1 MSVLFKMISLKALDD
16 MQKTISKDPD
26 RVREACYDLEQPDSN
41 DLPISCD
48 HAEVYT
54 LLFDLLESDV
64 CEELRQG
71 GKYAE
76 LMEFWQEDSDAL
88 DLILLTPELI
98 KPLRASFSSL
108 DFDIPTFIEDFSI
121 EYEVEQSAVS
131 GALQTLMSSMMASA
145 GEALL
150 FVAG

>member
-1 MSVLFKMISLKALDD
+1 MSVLFKMISLKALDE
-16 MQKTISKDPD
+16 MQKTIGKDPD
-26 RVREACYDLEQPDSN
+26 RVREACYDLEQADGN
-41 DLPISCD
+41 ELPSSCD
-48 HAEVYT
+48 NGEVYS

-76 LMEFWQEDSDAL
+76 LMEFWQEDSDAM

-108 DFDIPTFIEDFSI
+108 DFDIPSFIEDFSI
-121 EYEVEQSAVS
+121 EYEVEQAAIS

-150 FVAG
+150 FVAD

>member
-1 MSVLFKMISLKALDD
+1 MSVLFKMISLKALDE
-16 MQKTISKDPD
+16 MQKTIAKDPD

-41 DLPISCD
+41 DLPLSSD
-48 HAEVYT
+48 DAEVYT

-71 GKYAE
+71 GKYSE

-98 KPLRASFSSL
+98 KPLRTSFSSL
-108 DFDIPTFIEDFSI
+108 DFDIPAFIEDFSI

-131 GALQTLMSSMMASA
+131 GALQTLMSSMMAAA

-150 FVAG
+150 FVAC

>member
-1 MSVLFKMISLKALDD
+1 MSILFKKISLKALDD
-16 MQKTISKDPD
+16 MQKTLAKDPD
-26 RVREACYDLEQPDSN
+26 RVREACLELQESEPD
-41 DLPISCD
+41 DLPVTKGEE
-48 HAEVYT
+48 EVYSI
-54 LLFDLLESDV
+54 LFDLLECDV
-64 CEELRQG
+64 CDELRQG
-71 GKYAE
+71 GKYGE

-121 EYEVEQSAVS
+121 EYEVEPASVSA
-131 GALQTLMSSMMASA
+131 ALQTLMSAMMAAA

-150 FVAG
+150 FVAI